1 MKGGAALAAIVWFA
15 VDAWPR
21 VPLSVWLWAGAGS
34 AMAVYLVLAFIAY
47 QLVAEDEAG
56 ENNS

>member
-1 MKGGAALAAIVWFA
+1 MKRYAVLAAIVWLA

-21 VPLSVWLWAGAGS
+21 IPLSVWLWTGAGS

-47 QLVAEDEAG
+47 QLVAENEAE